1 MTEADRKPERN
12 IVVDRNKLLG
22 MRNVPTGVS
31 GHGAT
36 ESDNSISLNLKL
48 GVKVGKK
55 PPPG

>member
-1 MTEADRKPERN
+1 MTEADRKTERN

-22 MRNVPTGVS
+22 IRNDPKGGT
-31 GHGAT
+31 T